1 MDTCSKN
8 PENSI
13 QFPLRKAKVSFI
25 RIVYRIVYKCN
36 NSSWRIEEE
45 SLCLPFVTFENI
57 TKLQFDYSNCAGIS
71 DSERLSIPRVIE
83 ESWVE
88 FVLPFLSLDIS
99 LPIYKKKCCFTIS
112 FFFLFRRRFFSLNSI
127 RDFFSKLLRNFMY
140 ILVDCEYG

>member
-36 NSSWRIEEE
+36 NSSWRRIEEE
-45 SLCLPFVTFENI
+45 FLCLPFVTFENI

-88 FVLPFLSLDIS
+88 FVLRFFLSIS
-99 LPIYKKKCCFTIS
+99 RSQSIKRNVVSRFL
-112 FFFLFRRRFFSLNSI
+112 FFFFFEE
-127 RDFFSKLLRNFMY
+127 DFFR
-140 ILVDCEYG
+140 